1 MFLGLTF
8 QVWQIQIEG
17 KEEFGNHLV
26 VQWLELC
33 AFTIKGPG
41 SISGWGTKS
50 HKPCGKKNKNKQTN
64 KKKTKRERE
73 RELYLIRSEASLH

>member
-33 AFTIKGPG
+33 AFTAKGPG
-41 SISGWGTKS
+41 LVPGQGTKIP
-50 HKPCGKKNKNKQTN
+50 KAVQCCQ
-64 KKKTKRERE
+64 KKKEF
-73 RELYLIRSEASLH
+73 